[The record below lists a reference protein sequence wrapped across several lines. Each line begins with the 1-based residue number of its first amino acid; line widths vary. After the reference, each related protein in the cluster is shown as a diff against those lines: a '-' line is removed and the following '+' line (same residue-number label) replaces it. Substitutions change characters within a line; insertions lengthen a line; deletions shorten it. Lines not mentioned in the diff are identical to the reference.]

1 MQQKAKEYFLFLVD
15 VYRIKPRLAKEVLDK
30 WFEDCYRIKV
40 TPEFNKWYFEHY
52 PYEAPAKNYK

>member
-1 MQQKAKEYFLFLVD
+1 MFDEAKKYFLFLVE

-40 TPEFNKWYFEHY
+40 MPEFNRWYYETY
-52 PYEAPAKNYK
+52 PYEAPAKKHK